1 MNKIK
6 ELANELKQ
14 EIIQLRRDFHRYPE
28 AAWTEFRTAAIVAEK
43 LQELGYEVLCG
54 AEVIDEASMMGVPA
68 AKELAEHARRAVE
81 QGAKLQW
88 VEKMQGGKTGVVG
101 IMRFEQPGP
110 VLALRFDMD
119 ANDAGESEEDT
130 HRPFREGFSSVNK
143 GVMHACGHD
152 GHTAIGLIIAKI
164 LTELKDELKGTV
176 KLIFQPAEEGVRGA
190 KAMVAT
196 GIVDDADYFFGMHIG
211 FNTKVLGQVACST
224 EGFLATTKLDAIFS
238 GVTAHAGAYPE
249 TGKNA
254 LLAASAAN
262 LNLHAISR
270 HSKGVSRINVGY
282 MQAGTGR
289 NVVPANAVIKLETRG
304 NITEIND
311 YMVQEATRI
320 INAAAKMYD
329 VNVEILEMG
338 GAPSCQP
345 DLAMGEK
352 VKAVAEQTGLFQE
365 ILPVSNLGA
374 SEDCTYFMERVQSRG
389 GRAVYM
395 MVGSGLTAGHHNYCF
410 DFDEEAL
417 YNSVVLISGLAQEI
431 LK

>member
-1 MNKIK
+1 MDRIK
-6 ELANELKQ
+6 ELANQLKQ
-14 EIIQLRRDFHRYPE
+14 ETIELRRDFHRYPE
-28 AAWTEFRTAAIVAEK
+28 AAWTEFRTAAIVAER

-54 AEVIDEASMMGVPA
+54 AQVIDEASMMGVPS
-68 AKELAEHARRAVE
+68 AKELAEHAQRAVE

-88 VEKMQGGKTGVVG
+88 VEKMKGGKTGVVG
-101 IMRFEQPGP
+101 IMKFKQPGP
-110 VLALRFDMD
+110 VVALRFDMD
-119 ANDAGESEEDT
+119 ANDAGESQEGT
-130 HRPFREGFSSVNK
+130 HRPYSEGFGSVNK

-152 GHTAIGLIIAKI
+152 GHTAIGLTIAKI
-164 LTELKDELKGTV
+164 LIELKDELKGTV

-196 GIVDDADYFFGMHIG
+196 GVVDDADYLFGMHIG

-311 YMVQEATRI
+311 FMVQEATRI
-320 INAAAKMYD
+320 INAAANMYD

-338 GAPSCQP
+338 GAPSCLP
-345 DLAMGEK
+345 DLEMGEK

-395 MVGSGLTAGHHNYCF
+395 MVGSGLAAGHHNHCF

-417 YNSVVLISGLAQEI
+417 YNAVVLISGLAKDI